1 MDKVLNLYKQPGETP
16 LECILRYK
24 ENNPQFE
31 NVPMTYAGRLDP
43 LAEGVLLVLSGK
55 EVHRKEEF
63 LNLKK
68 EYEVEVLFGFET
80 DTYDVLGFVK
90 EHKTLFRQKFFW
102 ARKFFAKNFLRS
114 HINCCCNFMR
124 PHLGSSASGLAKA
137 RQCFLTSSPRPTGA
151 VHLLD
156 KIFVNSILSQ
166 KLLRCFNTYL
176 SLPRPTKTSALNE
189 FYSADFNKAK
199 AVKTLRDFI
208 GKNIF
213 EYPQYSS
220 KPVNGKPLFSLAR
233 SGELGDVE
241 MPKREV
247 EIYNLEILN
256 WREINSKDLLKD
268 IENKISNV
276 VGDFRQE
283 VIVSKWREILINT
296 DCNFSIVKIKAE
308 VSSGTY
314 MRTLAHEWGKAL
326 GIPALAYHIV
336 RTKVGEYYVSESDK
350 SL

>member
-1 MDKVLNLYKQPGETP
+1 MDKVLNLYKQAGETP

-24 ENNPQFE
+24 KNNPQFE

-102 ARKFFAKNFLRS
+102 ARKFFAKNFLR
-114 HINCCCNFMR
+114 
-124 PHLGSSASGLAKA
+124 P
-137 RQCFLTSSPRPTGA
+137 SSP
-151 VHLLD
+151 L
-156 KIFVNSILSQ
+156 
-166 KLLRCFNTYL
+166 
-176 SLPRPTKTSALNE
+176 LPRPIKTSALNE

-233 SGELGDVE
+233 SGELEDIE
-241 MPKREV
+241 IPKREV
-247 EIYNLEILN
+247 EIFDLKVIS
-256 WREINSKDLLKD
+256 WREINSKELLKE
-268 IENKISNV
+268 IEKKISKVKVYPVKNNLDFNM
-276 VGDFRQE
+276 GDFRQE
-283 VIVSKWREILINT
+283 IILSKWNEVLGSLNIN
-296 DCNFSIVKIKAE
+296 FQIVKIKAE

-326 GIPALAYHIV
+326 GVPALAYHIV
-336 RTKVGEYYVSESDK
+336 RTKVGEFVTHNT
-350 SL
+350 